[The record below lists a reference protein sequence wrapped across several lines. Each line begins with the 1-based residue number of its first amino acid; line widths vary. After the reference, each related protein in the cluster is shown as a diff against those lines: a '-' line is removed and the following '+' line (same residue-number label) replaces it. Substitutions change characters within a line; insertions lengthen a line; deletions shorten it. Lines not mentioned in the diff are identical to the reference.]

1 MKFLHYTLVVSAL
14 ALFFVSCENKVST
27 PNKDSHHHEQF
38 ENQVLYAKGFSLHN
52 YPEFSIL
59 EVSQPWQGSD
69 QSFTYVLSKDVTKLP
84 DSLKSYVSIQVPI
97 ENIVVTS
104 TTHLPSIELL
114 GQSSSLKGFPGLDYI
129 SSQNFRTLIDSKQI
143 QELGANENLNTE
155 LVLDLNPDVLVAFTM
170 DSSNKVLQTIKQ
182 SGIPVLYNGDWVEQQ
197 ALGKAEWIKVFGAL
211 YDQQDKASRLFNQ
224 IEADYKEVLATLSGV
239 STYPSVLSG
248 AMYQDVWYLPQG
260 QSWAAEFFKDAKADY
275 LWKNSVG
282 TGSLALGF
290 EVVLDKAKDA
300 EFWINPGTFETLKQM
315 QETNAHYANF
325 EAFKNGKVYSFA
337 LTKGKNGGT
346 VFYELGPTR
355 PDLVLKDLAAIF
367 HPELFPDYT
376 PIFYKQLPYE

>member
-14 ALFFVSCENKVST
+14 ALFFVSCEKKITVPTQDNHS
-27 PNKDSHHHEQF
+27 HEQF
-38 ENQVLYAKGFSLHN
+38 ENQVLYAKGFSLRN

-59 EVSQPWQGSD
+59 NVSQPWQGANQD
-69 QSFTYVLSKDVTKLP
+69 FTYVLYKDITKIP
-84 DSLKSYVSIQVPI
+84 DSLKSYTGIQIPI
-97 ENIVVTS
+97 KNIVATS
-104 TTHLPSIELL
+104 TTHLPGIELL
-114 GQSSSLKGFPGLDYI
+114 GQSSSLVGFPGLDYI
-129 SSQNFRTLIDSKQI
+129 SSENFRTLIDNNKI
-143 QELGANENLNTE
+143 KELGANESLNTE

-170 DSSNKVLQTIKQ
+170 DSGNKVLQTIKQ

-224 IEADYKEVLATLSGV
+224 IEADYKEVLSTLKEV
-239 STYPSVLSG
+239 SSYPTVLSG

-275 LWKNSVG
+275 LWKDSVG
-282 TGSLALGF
+282 SGSLALGF
-290 EVVLDKAKDA
+290 EAVLDKGKDA
-300 EFWINPGTFETLKQM
+300 EFWINPGAFETLKQM
-315 QETNAHYANF
+315 QEANGHYANF
-325 EAFKNGKVYSFA
+325 AAFKNAKVYSFA

-346 VFYELGPTR
+346 VFYELGPAR

>member
-14 ALFFVSCENKVST
+14 ALFFVSCENKITVPTQDNHS
-27 PNKDSHHHEQF
+27 HEQF
-38 ENQVLYAKGFSLHN
+38 ENQVLYAKGFSLRN

-59 EVSQPWQGSD
+59 NVSQPWQGAD
-69 QSFTYVLSKDVTKLP
+69 QDFTYVLYKDITKIP
-84 DSLKSYVSIQVPI
+84 DSLKSYAGIQIPI
-97 ENIVVTS
+97 KNIVATS
-104 TTHLPSIELL
+104 TTHLPGIELL
-114 GQSSSLKGFPGLDYI
+114 GQSSSLVGFPGLDYI
-129 SSQNFRTLIDSKQI
+129 SSENFRTLIDNNKI
-143 QELGANENLNTE
+143 KELGANESLNTE
-155 LVLDLNPDVLVAFTM
+155 LVLDLSPDVLVAFTM
-170 DSSNKVLQTIKQ
+170 DSSNKVLQTIEQ

-224 IEADYKEVLATLSGV
+224 IEADYKEVLATLKEV
-239 STYPSVLSG
+239 SSYPSVLSG

-275 LWKNSVG
+275 LWKDSVG
-282 TGSLALGF
+282 SGSLALGF
-290 EVVLDKAKDA
+290 EAVLDKGKDA
-300 EFWINPGTFETLKQM
+300 EFWINPGAFETLKQM
-315 QETNAHYANF
+315 QEANGHYANF
-325 EAFKNGKVYSFA
+325 AAFKNEKVYSFA

-346 VFYELGPTR
+346 VFYELGPAR